1 MFSATAAICHNV
13 FFGVKVAHAAED
25 WCQVSNSLLQYGANI
40 SLQVILT
47 GHEHHSMRQAC
58 GALRYAEGLFSQ
70 STTDEFVF

>member
-1 MFSATAAICHNV
+1 MLSATAAICHNV

-40 SLQVILT
+40 SLASDIDKARAPF
-47 GHEHHSMRQAC
+47 HEAC